1 MKPSIFE
8 YSAPRDLNEV
18 VSILNDNSEARVLA
32 GGQSLVPSMN
42 FRLASPSHLID
53 LKNINS
59 LSELIVEDG
68 IIKVGALV
76 RHSTLEHDQR
86 IKEINP
92 LINEA
97 IKYVAHIPIRNR
109 GTTVG
114 SICHAD
120 AAAEMPLVLLMTDG
134 YVLAQGPNGERK
146 IKAEDFFEFHMT
158 TSLNQNEVVTEAVFG
173 KLPENSGYS
182 FKEFARR
189 HGDYAIAAVSVI
201 LNLNNDNSIKFIRIG
216 ACGVASKPILMKE
229 CENLLKGSNVNEEL
243 ITKVLD
249 ASKEYVTAEDDH
261 HATNAYRKH
270 LLSNLLR
277 QALNEAIEKVS

>member
-8 YSAPRDLNEV
+8 YSAPYDLNEV
-18 VSILNDNSEARVLA
+18 VSILNDNSDARVLA

-59 LSELIVEDG
+59 LSELIIEDG

-120 AAAEMPLVLLMTDG
+120 AAAEMQVRKSKPL
-134 YVLAQGPNGERK
+134 
-146 IKAEDFFEFHMT
+146 
-158 TSLNQNEVVTEAVFG
+158 
-173 KLPENSGYS
+173 
-182 FKEFARR
+182 
-189 HGDYAIAAVSVI
+189 
-201 LNLNNDNSIKFIRIG
+201 NDNIR
-216 ACGVASKPILMKE
+216 ADTA
-229 CENLLKGSNVNEEL
+229 NV
-243 ITKVLD
+243 I
-249 ASKEYVTAEDDH
+249 
-261 HATNAYRKH
+261 
-270 LLSNLLR
+270 
-277 QALNEAIEKVS
+277 I

>member
-201 LNLNNDNSIKFIRIG
+201 IVLNL
-216 ACGVASKPILMKE
+216 
-229 CENLLKGSNVNEEL
+229 
-243 ITKVLD
+243 
-249 ASKEYVTAEDDH
+249 
-261 HATNAYRKH
+261 
-270 LLSNLLR
+270 
-277 QALNEAIEKVS
+277 